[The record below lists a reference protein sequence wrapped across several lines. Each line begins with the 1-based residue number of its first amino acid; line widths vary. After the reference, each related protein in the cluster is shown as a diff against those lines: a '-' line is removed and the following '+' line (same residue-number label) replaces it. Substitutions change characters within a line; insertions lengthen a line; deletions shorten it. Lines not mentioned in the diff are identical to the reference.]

1 MAIPSVRAL
10 TAAVWAIL
18 DGHPQLPVFQSI
30 ADPATDPDSGKL
42 LRGYAVLHPGGG
54 DTQQSETNLAQIP
67 DRLLWTFQ
75 VDAVGD
81 DHDQIGWAIDAVR
94 GLLDGKTLTAAGT
107 KVGKL
112 QPPFGYQPPPPRPQ
126 FQAEPARLS
135 VPLQYHVLTV
145 STA

>member
-67 DRLLWTFQ
+67 DRLLFRSPRSATTTTRSGGPSTPSGACWT
-75 VDAVGD
+75 A
-81 DHDQIGWAIDAVR
+81 
-94 GLLDGKTLTAAGT
+94 
-107 KVGKL
+107 
-112 QPPFGYQPPPPRPQ
+112 RP
-126 FQAEPARLS
+126 
-135 VPLQYHVLTV
+135 
-145 STA
+145 